1 MRHRMVSFTLIV
13 ALAFQ
18 ALVLAP
24 MTLTC
29 CESKSSVSTS
39 DCHGHAGTAAHRC
52 PCCVTGTALSC
63 AATCAVVA
71 IPVAGVA
78 MVPRVPH
85 TPFAPFTA
93 ASHPSQKYTP
103 PDPPPIA

>member
-1 MRHRMVSFTLIV
+1 MISITLIV

-29 CESKSSVSTS
+29 YAPQSSVSTS
-39 DCHGHAGTAAHRC
+39 DCHGHAGKMAHRC
-52 PCCVTGTALSC
+52 PCCVTGTSLSC
-63 AATCAVVA
+63 AATCAAVA
-71 IPVAGVA
+71 LPVAAGA
-78 MVPRVPH
+78 MVPRVPDTPC
-85 TPFAPFTA
+85 TPFIA
-93 ASHPSQKYTP
+93 ATLASQKYTP

>member
-1 MRHRMVSFTLIV
+1 MLSITLIL

-24 MTLTC
+24 MALTC
-29 CESKSSVSTS
+29 GEPESSVSTS
-39 DCHGHAGTAAHRC
+39 DCHGHAGKAAHRC
-52 PCCVTGTALSC
+52 PCCVAGTALSC
-63 AATCAVVA
+63 TATCAVVA

-78 MVPRVPH
+78 MIPRVPH
-85 TPFAPFTA
+85 TPFTPFTA
-93 ASHPSQKYTP
+93 ATLPSQKYTP